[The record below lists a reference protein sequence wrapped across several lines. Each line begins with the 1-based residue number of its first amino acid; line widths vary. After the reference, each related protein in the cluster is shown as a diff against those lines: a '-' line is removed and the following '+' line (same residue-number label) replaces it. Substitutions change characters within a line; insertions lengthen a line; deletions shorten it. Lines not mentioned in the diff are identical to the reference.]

1 MLFDQNACMNV
12 SISEQQ
18 EKYLESLSGLRE
30 ASPFLRK
37 PKLERLLSQVD
48 VLSRSREGLDI
59 IYEHLPALLE
69 TQPFK
74 DTVWDTPAHLVPGL
88 VGGTLLAG
96 HPTSTTELLSELR
109 MIAIAEGRWTR
120 QDFRPEQATGFLQD
134 VLVSNFQLAF
144 EDFSAESWDSYTKGE
159 LTKVQCLF
167 AFLRKHIS
175 LQNLV
180 DKLYQEVDTLVAH
193 RSIATDKLEMML
205 RVINDEIQLDQQ
217 KEPDRQL
224 RRYLQAFF
232 APTENTQQLESTDDY
247 AALLPR
253 FNQREMEWEC
263 RKLGEQMWETG
274 LVSTFHVAM
283 IRYLAREQPS
293 FLPRLLH
300 LDAHGQAEF
309 ERHQSFVLMLI
320 QEFIIP
326 ANRQAMYG
334 LSRIL
339 QRNLFSRPITWN
351 AFNRLLRIDIH
362 PEIAGDLIKSNHSG
376 QPATPLQLLVGG
388 AINVLG
394 HPLGVRQGNNP
405 TCASARGISM
415 WSRHAPGKLINL
427 LIDAATANNIAFRY
441 EGQLIESADLQEGL
455 VRRFDYKLDPVSV
468 VLVQHLDKIYNAM
481 MQRATI
487 KHPGEDPHISVNPA
501 FYGHWIQTGFISVY
515 NPVTGAV
522 ENYEDFVRIFYA
534 SFHPEYNGGHHLIY
548 PVPLGIF
555 ITNAAAEMTGYHA
568 VSLLRVEEDPSG
580 KWRAY
585 FFNPNSEGRQNWGQ
599 GIHPSVTGRGERHGE
614 SSLPVHKFLSR
625 VYAYHFNKIQLG
637 DKPDAIPRAVVR
649 EVVELS
655 RNSWGK
661 KYQWV

>member
-1 MLFDQNACMNV
+1 MNV

-18 EKYLESLSGLRE
+18 EKYLEGLSELRE
-30 ASPFLRK
+30 AAPFLRQS
-37 PKLERLLSQVD
+37 KLERLLSQVD
-48 VLSRSREGLDI
+48 LLSRSRKGFDI

-69 TQPFK
+69 AQPFK
-74 DTVWDTPAHLVPGL
+74 NTVWDRPGHLAPGL
-88 VGGTLLAG
+88 VAGTLLAG

-109 MIAIAEGRWTR
+109 MIAIVEGRWKHPHFTA
-120 QDFRPEQATGFLQD
+120 EQASQFLQD
-134 VLVSNFQLAF
+134 VLVINFQLAF
-144 EDFSAESWDSYTKGE
+144 EDFSADSWDSYPRGE
-159 LTKVQCLF
+159 LKKVRLLF
-167 AFLRKHIS
+167 EFLRRHIQ
-175 LQNLV
+175 LQDLI
-180 DKLYQEVDTLVAH
+180 DKLYQEIDTLIAH
-193 RSIATDKLEMML
+193 RPIATDKLEMML
-205 RVINDEIQLDQQ
+205 RVIDERIQLDQN

-224 RRYLQAFF
+224 RRYLQAFL
-232 APTENTQQLESTDDY
+232 APTENTQQIDSPDDY

-263 RKLGEQMWETG
+263 RKLGEQMWKTG
-274 LVSTFHVAM
+274 LVSSYHVTM
-283 IRYLAREQPS
+283 IRYLAQEQPS

-309 ERHQSFVLMLI
+309 ERHHTFILMLI

-326 ANRQAMYG
+326 ANRQAVYG

-351 AFNRLLRIDIH
+351 AFNRLLGIDIH
-362 PEIAGDLIKSNHSG
+362 PDIAKDLIKSNHSG
-376 QPATPLQLLVGG
+376 QAATPLQLLIGG

-441 EGQLIESADLQEGL
+441 EGQFIESADLQEGL

-468 VLVQHLDKIYNAM
+468 VLVQHLDKVYNTM
-481 MQRATI
+481 MQRATF

-501 FYGHWIQTGFISVY
+501 FYGHWIQTGFLSVY
-515 NPVTGAV
+515 NPISAAV

-555 ITNAAAEMTGYHA
+555 ITNTAAEMTGYHA

-599 GIHPSVTGRGERHGE
+599 GIEPSVTGRGERHGE
-614 SSLPVHKFLSR
+614 SSLPIHEFLSR

-637 DKPDAIPRAVVR
+637 DKPAAIPEPVVR
-649 EVVELS
+649 QVTELS

-661 KYQWV
+661 KYRWV